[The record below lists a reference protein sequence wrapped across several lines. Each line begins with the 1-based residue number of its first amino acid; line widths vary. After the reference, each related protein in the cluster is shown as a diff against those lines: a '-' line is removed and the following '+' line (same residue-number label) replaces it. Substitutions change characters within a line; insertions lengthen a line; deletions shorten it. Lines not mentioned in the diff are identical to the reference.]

1 MNSARVVG
9 IAPSILTADFGRL
22 ADEIGAA
29 EAGGADVIH
38 LDVMDGHFVPSI
50 SFGPDVVAAVRAAT
64 SLPIEVHLMVANP
77 LAQLAPFREAG
88 GETLMPHYEAAI
100 AEAVIAG
107 AAIGGGGAA
116 HVLREIR
123 ALGARA
129 ALCINPET
137 PAEVLEPL
145 LGDLDQ
151 VVVMLVHPG
160 RGGQSMLEE
169 QLGKVRQLRR
179 WIDERGLDVDVE
191 VDGGVKTH
199 NAAGCAAA
207 GANLLVVGS
216 AVYNPEQTPQ
226 QAIAE
231 LREAIARRSTA
242 SSVEP

>member
-1 MNSARVVG
+1 MKSERVVG

-64 SLPIEVHLMVANP
+64 SLPIEVHLMVAHP
-77 LAQLAPFREAG
+77 PAQLAPFREAG
-88 GETLMPHYEAAI
+88 GDTLMPHYEAAI
-100 AEAVIAG
+100 ESE
-107 AAIGGGGAA
+107 GAA
-116 HVLREIR
+116 HVVQEIR

-179 WIDERGLDVDVE
+179 WIDERGLDVDIE

-199 NAAGCAAA
+199 NAASCAAA

-216 AVYNPEQTPQ
+216 AVYNPQQTPQ
-226 QAIAE
+226 RAIAE
-231 LREAIARRSTA
+231 LREAIAVRSTA